1 MFIHTRYVPNVEVY
15 LFHIIISNYPTPKQV
30 QYWNTMNTSN
40 RLKIKKKNTSNR
52 EGIKRGSG
60 NTRK

>member
-1 MFIHTRYVPNVEVY
+1 MFIPNVDAY
-15 LFHIIISNYPTPKQV
+15 LFHIIISNYPTPNQV

-60 NTRK
+60 KTRK